1 MANYK
6 INLQRSWLPW
16 FHCLAQAYSTDH
28 PGCLGDYCLGSCKRK
43 ENKYRQVT
51 LIGVKGEKY
60 RRAQNKFGVESEP
73 SVASPD
79 RCRLASFFFLPMP
92 HLGAFS
98 HVRKSIANHL
108 SEVLSRPSSQKQLL
122 LPIILPAWNCNQPSL
137 TLFGITYFAFFA
149 SLQFTNCFC
158 CARSLNLNRSVLPT
172 SYLKKIRLVSKI
184 KLLRTEYY

>member
-1 MANYK
+1 MVNYK

-51 LIGVKGEKY
+51 PIGVKGEKY
-60 RRAQNKFGVESEP
+60 RRAQNKFGVQSEP

-79 RCRLASFFFLPMP
+79 QSRLASLVLDHTRVAPLASFFFLPMP

-98 HVRKSIANHL
+98 HVRKSVANHL
-108 SEVLSRPSSQKQLL
+108 SEVLSRPSSQK
-122 LPIILPAWNCNQPSL
+122 
-137 TLFGITYFAFFA
+137 
-149 SLQFTNCFC
+149 
-158 CARSLNLNRSVLPT
+158 
-172 SYLKKIRLVSKI
+172 
-184 KLLRTEYY
+184 